1 MAQQIHWFPGHMKKA
16 LNEIEEKIKLVDVVI
31 EILDAR
37 APLSSIN
44 PEFEK
49 RINNKKKLIVLSKS
63 DLADP
68 IETKKWEIYF
78 KNSGNS
84 LLVLNLTDPK
94 ADSGRFEVSQS
105 PLSSW
110 TVLVSP

>member
-1 MAQQIHWFPGHMKKA
+1 MSQVHWFPGHMMKA
-16 LNEIEEKIKLVDVVI
+16 LNEIEAKIKLVDVVI

-49 RINNKKKLIVLSKS
+49 RIGNKKKLIVLSKS

-68 IETKKWEIYF
+68 EETKKWQICL
-78 KNSGNS
+78 KTN
-84 LLVLNLTDPK
+84 
-94 ADSGRFEVSQS
+94 
-105 PLSSW
+105 
-110 TVLVSP
+110 